1 MSRRPF
7 SIVLLLGVLLATA
20 VAVWAVSTRS
30 RPALA
35 VYDSMPAPPPS
46 ADQTGPTVASPTPTP
61 ALDSGKAISDSTA
74 TPVNG
79 SAAPRAARP
88 ASARSATDTADT
100 VARPHRSDNYGGYS
114 GYGSKERRGDRDARR

>member
-1 MSRRPF
+1 MSRRPI
-7 SIVLLLGVLLATA
+7 SLVLLLGILLATA

-35 VYDSMPAPPPS
+35 VYDSLPS
-46 ADQTGPTVASPTPTP
+46 PRPSTDQTEPALASPP
-61 ALDSGKAISDSTA
+61 AAAAPDSGKAIADSTA
-74 TPVNG
+74 APVKS

-88 ASARSATDTADT
+88 APARVRTDTADT